1 MRVHAQHDYML
12 HVLEYMLHVHVHDMC
27 VGSACPACVTLRPV
41 HVRDAMPV
49 KVMRRD
55 KILAVLST
63 CVRSKLVTTGTAEPT
78 YVPRTFTD
86 GLAHGVLE

>member
-1 MRVHAQHDYML
+1 MAHGAMSGEVDALGGMRRSSRAS
-12 HVLEYMLHVHVHDMC
+12 
-27 VGSACPACVTLRPV
+27 GPTLRPV
-41 HVRDAMPV
+41 HVRDAMAV

-63 CVRSKLVTTGTAEPT
+63 CVRSKLVTTGTAVPT
-78 YVPRTFTD
+78 YVHRTFTD

>member
-1 MRVHAQHDYML
+1 MAHGAMSGEVDALGGMRRSSRAS
-12 HVLEYMLHVHVHDMC
+12 
-27 VGSACPACVTLRPV
+27 GPTLRPV

-78 YVPRTFTD
+78 YVHRTFTD